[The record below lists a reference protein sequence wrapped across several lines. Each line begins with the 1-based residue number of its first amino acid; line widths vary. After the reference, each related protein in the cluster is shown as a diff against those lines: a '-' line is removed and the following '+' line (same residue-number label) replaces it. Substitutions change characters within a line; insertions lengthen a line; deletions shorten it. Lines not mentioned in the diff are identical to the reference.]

1 MTVFTENPPDSHTD
15 LPIRLILASGSV
27 YRQELLNRLGLPFE
41 VISPDI
47 DEKPL
52 PGEAPENTAL
62 RLAES
67 KARAVGTH
75 TGDALIIGSDQVATL
90 DRQQIGK
97 PGSHD
102 AALAQLQT
110 MRGRDVIFHTAVCL
124 LDTRPSARASLQ
136 IDNVITVV
144 RFRHLSDEALN
155 RYLLI
160 EQPYDCAGS
169 AKNEKLGIALTEKIT
184 SCDPTALTG
193 LPLITL
199 CSMLANAGVRLF

>member
-1 MTVFTENPPDSHTD
+1 MTIFSKNSPDARAD
-15 LPIRLILASGSV
+15 LPARLILASGSV
-27 YRQELLNRLGLPFE
+27 YRRDLLNRLGMPFE

-52 PGEAPENTAL
+52 PDEAPEKTAL

-67 KARAVGTH
+67 KARAVGKQ

-90 DRQQIGK
+90 DGQHIGK

-102 AALAQLQT
+102 AALIQLQT
-110 MRGRDVIFHTAVCL
+110 MRGHDVIFHTAVCL
-124 LDTRPSARASLQ
+124 LDTRPSARSSLQ

-144 RFRHLSDEALN
+144 RFRHLNDDALN

-169 AKNEKLGIALTEKIT
+169 AKNEKLGIALTEKIE

-199 CSMLANAGVRLF
+199 CSMLANVGVRLF